1 MTGNGAHS
9 SQRNNAEAAMKMK
22 NYFWIVTSAS
32 MLLAPAA
39 AMPFA
44 RAQVTVPQPIPA
56 YHASPPKGPLP
67 TTLPVKDFADP
78 LTRRAYAI
86 AAKIKTVLYQL
97 PCYCRC
103 DVAAGHTSLLSC
115 YHGLH
120 GSECEICKMELFYA
134 YEETRKGKTPAQIR
148 AGIIHRGWEK
158 VDLAKWTPP
167 ERAKTIT
174 PQ

>member
-1 MTGNGAHS
+1 
-9 SQRNNAEAAMKMK
+9 MKMK

-32 MLLAPAA
+32 MFLALAA

-44 RAQVTVPQPIPA
+44 RAQVTVPRPQPQPIPA

-86 AAKIKTVLYQL
+86 AAKIKPVLYQL

-148 AGIIHRGWEK
+148 AGIIHGGWEK

-167 ERAKTIT
+167 ERAKTKT